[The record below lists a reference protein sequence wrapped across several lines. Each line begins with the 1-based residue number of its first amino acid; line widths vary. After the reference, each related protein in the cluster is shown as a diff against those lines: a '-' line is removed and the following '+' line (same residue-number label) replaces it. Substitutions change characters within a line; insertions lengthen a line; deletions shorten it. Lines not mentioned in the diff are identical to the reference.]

1 MDCLFLTR
9 GNLPALSAVVSITGS
24 GSPSY
29 CYTTIAGTKYQTA
42 TNNISV
48 HTGDEI
54 IFGIYGTSKTYYG
67 EVTIDGTQVLKV
79 TDKTT
84 RTYAW
89 TVPKGVK
96 QITIAMTYTSNSKQ
110 RNGRISVTTSK

>member
-9 GNLPALSAVVSITGS
+9 GNLPALPAVVSITGS
-24 GSPSY
+24 GNSSS
-29 CYTTIAGTKYQTA
+29 CYTTIAGTKYTTA

-48 HTGDEI
+48 HVGDAI
-54 IFGIYGTSKTYYG
+54 IFGIYGTSKTSYG

-79 TDKTT
+79 TDNTT
-84 RTYAW
+84 RTYTW

-96 QITIAMTYTSNSKQ
+96 EITIAMTYKSTSKKK
-110 RNGRISVTTSK
+110 NGIISVTTSK

>member
-9 GNLPALSAVVSITGS
+9 GNLPALPAVVSITGS
-24 GSPSY
+24 GKSQY
-29 CYTTIAGTKYQTA
+29 CYTTIAGTEYTTA

-54 IFGIYGTSKTYYG
+54 IFGVCGTSKTYYG

-84 RTYAW
+84 RTYTW
-89 TVPKGVK
+89 IVPKGVK
-96 QITIAMTYTSNSKQ
+96 QITIAMTYKSTSKKI
-110 RNGRISVTTSK
+110 NGRISVTTSK

>member
-9 GNLPALSAVVSITGS
+9 GNLPALPAVVSITGS
-24 GSPSY
+24 GNSSY
-29 CYTTIAGTKYQTA
+29 CYTTIAGTKYTTA

-48 HTGDEI
+48 HVGDEI
-54 IFGIYGTSKTYYG
+54 IFGIYGTAKSYYG

-79 TDKTT
+79 IDNTK

-96 QITIAMTYTSNSKQ
+96 QITIAMTYTSSSKQ
-110 RNGRISVTTSK
+110 KYGRISVTTS